1 MIDLEIKTRD
11 AWMCYGKNAHTNLR
25 VRIIAF
31 NLYSFVFYVGTWIS
45 KTNTRAGTKQNNAQ
59 AEREGEKKSLF
70 FAIRKA

>member
-1 MIDLEIKTRD
+1 
-11 AWMCYGKNAHTNLR
+11 